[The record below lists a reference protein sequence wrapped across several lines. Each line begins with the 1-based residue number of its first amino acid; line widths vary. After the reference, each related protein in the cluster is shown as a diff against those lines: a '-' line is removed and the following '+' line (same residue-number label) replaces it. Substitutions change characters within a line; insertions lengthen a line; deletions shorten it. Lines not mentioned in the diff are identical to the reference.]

1 MSEQGELPSKAE
13 MFAGLI
19 TGHAKFQGNAPT
31 IQRSHR
37 FPVFFFTQI
46 ENLARVGGVPISLV
60 INQLIECGLE
70 AIKQELPA
78 ELVGEMHSV
87 SPAAVDRLRRT
98 QEVKIKGRNSTAQKI
113 KKAS

>member
-19 TGHAKFQGNAPT
+19 TGHAKFHGNAPT